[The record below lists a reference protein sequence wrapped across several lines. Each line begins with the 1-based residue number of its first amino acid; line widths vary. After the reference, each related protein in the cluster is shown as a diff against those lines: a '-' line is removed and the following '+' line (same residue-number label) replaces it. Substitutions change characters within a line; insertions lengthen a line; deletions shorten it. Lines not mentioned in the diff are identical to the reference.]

1 MVSSMWTLVLIW
13 IFEGEPHIR
22 KVETYSDMYACFH
35 GYDKWYNT
43 ILPEDK
49 TGVRLT
55 CVEGETKYE

>member
-13 IFEGEPHIR
+13 VFEGEPKIK
-22 KVETYSDMYACFH
+22 KVETYSDMYSCFY
-35 GYDKWYNT
+35 GYDKWYHT

-49 TGVRLT
+49 TGIRLT